1 VENNTLGEAAL
12 VTIAELGEE
21 NIHGVF
27 MTEPG
32 RAGVSRMRKGFT
44 TTNKSKITA
53 CAKLKNYIENKKM
66 HLASKNLIS
75 ELKTFVAH
83 GTSFAAKP
91 GENDDLVMAII
102 LTIRMIAVLQG
113 YDSSLDMQL
122 RDQSE
127 NINPMPFIMM

>member
-1 VENNTLGEAAL
+1 
-12 VTIAELGEE
+12 
-21 NIHGVF
+21 
-27 MTEPG
+27 
-32 RAGVSRMRKGFT
+32 
-44 TTNKSKITA
+44 
-53 CAKLKNYIENKKM
+53 
-66 HLASKNLIS
+66 
-75 ELKTFVAH
+75 VAH

-113 YDSSLDMQL
+113 YDSVLDMQL